1 MNEIVSDI
9 ENQQMVKDLK
19 KALLFE
25 TFSKI
30 IASPLDII
38 GRRKAS
44 RLEEIIH
51 NSPQTQVQTVF
62 SHILEILNK
71 FVGKVQETKCSRC
84 FQQLRI
90 LKPVKTCFEMSSY
103 QYLWKILV
111 LSLETWYWK
120 LIKFAILDTVY

>member
-1 MNEIVSDI
+1 MLSAEFDNEEGKDTAKEKKIKLTCIMKILMNEIVSDI
-9 ENQQMVKDLK
+9 ENPQMVKDFK
-19 KALLFE
+19 IALLFE

-62 SHILEILNK
+62 SHILEILNT
-71 FVGKVQETKCSRC
+71 FLGKVHWKVQRKV
-84 FQQLRI
+84 QI
-90 LKPVKTCFEMSSY
+90 VG
-103 QYLWKILV
+103 YLLQ
-111 LSLETWYWK
+111 
-120 LIKFAILDTVY
+120 